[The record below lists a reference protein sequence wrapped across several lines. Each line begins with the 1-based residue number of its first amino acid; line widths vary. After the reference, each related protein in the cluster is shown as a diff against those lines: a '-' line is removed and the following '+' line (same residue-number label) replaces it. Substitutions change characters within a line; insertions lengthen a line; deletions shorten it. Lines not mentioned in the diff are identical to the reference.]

1 MSSRADD
8 VKQEAQEALKS
19 KKKIETYMQTL
30 SDGSRRERQQAAS
43 VIAAMTKENPAKMSE
58 FIGGILDAL
67 DCPEAQTRWEA
78 LDALTELV
86 AVDSRN
92 CEKAIVGAENALFD
106 EASGPLRLAAMR
118 FLCKLG
124 ATTEARSEKVWGLID
139 EGIQCYHGDL
149 EFQDMLVAVIDF
161 SAGKL
166 APSVAEELAARMK
179 FDAENG
185 KGTLKKRAIQIEE
198 NLAKKAK

>member
-106 EASGPLRLAAMR
+106 EDSGPLRLAAMR

-185 KGTLKKRAIQIEE
+185 KGTLKKRATQIEE